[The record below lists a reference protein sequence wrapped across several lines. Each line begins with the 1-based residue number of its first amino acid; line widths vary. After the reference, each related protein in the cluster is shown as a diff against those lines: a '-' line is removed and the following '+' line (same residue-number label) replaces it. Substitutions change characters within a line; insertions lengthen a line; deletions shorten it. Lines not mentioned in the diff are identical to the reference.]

1 MAVKFVATTKTVT
14 STLTGLL
21 STITTSS
28 DPSFSVTC
36 IVESDP
42 SVDSNET
49 MAVDNE
55 MNLLVTQ
62 LGTLIWLYMYVTNF
76 DCKH

>member
-14 STLTGLL
+14 STFTGLL
-21 STITTSS
+21 STTNTSS
-28 DPSFSVTC
+28 DPSVSVTC
-36 IVESDP
+36 IVEPDP

-55 MNLLVTQ
+55 MNIISDTAKDSFIVT
-62 LGTLIWLYMYVTNF
+62 YA
-76 DCKH
+76 

>member
-1 MAVKFVATTKTVT
+1 MAVTFVATTKTVT
-14 STLTGLL
+14 STFTGLL
-21 STITTSS
+21 STKTTSS

-36 IVESDP
+36 IVEPDL

-62 LGTLIWLYMYVTNF
+62 LETVIWLYMYVTNS

>member
-21 STITTSS
+21 STKTTSS
-28 DPSFSVTC
+28 DPSLSVTC
-36 IVESDP
+36 IVEPDP

-62 LGTLIWLYMYVTNF
+62 LGIVIWLYMYVSTY
-76 DCKH
+76 